1 MILTRLD
8 GAIAYRIQSPLRAVS
23 PVSGEVGARYGG
35 RANRPGIRALYLAL
49 ETETAI
55 REYEQVST
63 LLPPGTLVGYE
74 VTIERLVDLRAGYVA
89 DSGDPV
95 WEDFTC
101 DWRRLWF
108 SERIAPPSWA
118 IGDRLIQANVSGI
131 LFPSQ
136 IAPGGTNLVI
146 FPDTLGAADTL
157 RVSTPGR
164 RLPAIRA
171 SDATMHP
178 AQSCVVGSRHDR
190 ISDPQ
195 PHNRTE
201 FFAEISAPVPE
212 TRAMSE
218 QLPSQRLTALI
229 RTLRKERGLSQET
242 LAERAGL
249 HRNSISLIERGES
262 QPTVDTL
269 FRLADGL
276 GISAV
281 ELVERI
287 SSAK

>member
-63 LLPPGTLVGYE
+63 LLPPGTLVSYE
-74 VTIERLVDLRAGYVA
+74 VTIERVVDLRAGYMA
-89 DSGDPV
+89 DNGSSL

-101 DWRRLWF
+101 DWRNLWF
-108 SERIAPPSWA
+108 SGRIAPPSWA
-118 IGDRLIQANVSGI
+118 IGDKTIQANASGI

-136 IAPGGTNLVI
+136 IAPGGTSLVVY
-146 FPDTLGAADTL
+146 PDMLGAADML
-157 RVSTPGR
+157 RVSTPSQS
-164 RLPAIRA
+164 LPTIRTPG
-171 SDATMHP
+171 ATTHP
-178 AQSCVVGSRHDR
+178 VRSCIVHSRHDR
-190 ISDPQ
+190 ISDAQ

-201 FFAEISAPVPE
+201 LSEEISALAPE
-212 TRAMSE
+212 TRTMSE

-229 RTLRKERGLSQET
+229 RTLRKERGLSQEA

-287 SSAK
+287 S

>member
-8 GAIAYRIQSPLRAVS
+8 GAIAYRIQNPLRAVS
-23 PVSGEVGARYGG
+23 PVNGEVGARHGG
-35 RANRPGIRALYLAL
+35 RANRPGVRALYLAF

-55 REYEQVST
+55 QEYEQAST
-63 LLPPGTLVGYE
+63 LLPPGTLVRYE
-74 VTIERLVDLRAGYVA
+74 VTIERLADLRAGYVA
-89 DSGDPV
+89 DTGDPL

-108 SERIAPPSWA
+108 SEQIAPPSWA

-157 RVSTPGR
+157 RVTNPGQR
-164 RLPAIRA
+164 VAPIRA
-171 SDATMHP
+171 SDATLHP
-178 AQSCVVGSRHDR
+178 GRSCIVGSRHDR
-190 ISDPQ
+190 IADPQ
-195 PHNRTE
+195 PHNRKE

>member
-8 GAIAYRIQSPLRAVS
+8 GAIAYRMHAPRRAVS
-23 PVSGEVGARYGG
+23 PISGEAAARHGG
-35 RANRPGIRALYLAL
+35 RANRPGVKALYLAL

-63 LLPPGTLVGYE
+63 LLPPGTLVSYE
-74 VTIERLVDLRAGYVA
+74 VTIERVVDLRAGYVA
-89 DSGDPV
+89 DNCAPL

-101 DWRRLWF
+101 DWRNLWF
-108 SERIAPPSWA
+108 GGRIAPPSWG
-118 IGDRLIQANVSGI
+118 IGDKIVQANASGI

-146 FPDTLGAADTL
+146 YTDLLGAADML
-157 RVSTPGR
+157 RVSNLGQS
-164 RLPAIRA
+164 LPAVR
-171 SDATMHP
+171 SSGATMHP
-178 AQSCVVGSRHDR
+178 DQSCIVHSRHDR
-190 ISDPQ
+190 ISDAQ

-201 FFAEISAPVPE
+201 LSEEISAPAPE

-218 QLPSQRLTALI
+218 QLPSQRLAALI

-287 SSAK
+287 S

>member
-8 GAIAYRIQSPLRAVS
+8 GAIAYRIHTPRRAVS
-23 PVSGEVGARYGG
+23 PTSGESAARHGG
-35 RANRPGIRALYLAL
+35 RANRPGVRALYLAL
-49 ETETAI
+49 ETETAV

-63 LLPPGTLVGYE
+63 LLPPGTLVSYE
-74 VTIERLVDLRAGYVA
+74 VKIERVLDLRAGYMA
-89 DSGDPV
+89 DNCASL

-101 DWRRLWF
+101 DWRNLWF
-108 SERIAPPSWA
+108 SGRIAPPSWA
-118 IGDRLIQANVSGI
+118 IGDKIIQANASGI

-146 FPDTLGAADTL
+146 YTDLLGAADML
-157 RVSTPGR
+157 RVSNLGQM
-164 RLPAIRA
+164 PAVR
-171 SDATMHP
+171 SSGATMHP
-178 AQSCVVGSRHDR
+178 DQSCIVHSRHDR
-190 ISDPQ
+190 ISDAQ

-201 FFAEISAPVPE
+201 LSEEISAPTPE

-218 QLPSQRLTALI
+218 QLPSQRLAALI
-229 RTLRKERGLSQET
+229 RTLRKERGLSQEA

-287 SSAK
+287 S

>member
-8 GAIAYRIQSPLRAVS
+8 GAIAYRIHTPRRAVS
-23 PVSGEVGARYGG
+23 PTSGESAARHGG
-35 RANRPGIRALYLAL
+35 RANRPGVRALYLAL
-49 ETETAI
+49 ETETAV
-55 REYEQVST
+55 REYEQIST
-63 LLPPGTLVGYE
+63 LLPPGTLVSYE
-74 VTIERLVDLRAGYVA
+74 VKIERVVDLRAGYMA
-89 DSGDPV
+89 DNCASL
-95 WEDFTC
+95 WEDFITC
-101 DWRRLWF
+101 DWRNLWF
-108 SERIAPPSWA
+108 SGRIAPPSWA
-118 IGDRLIQANVSGI
+118 IGDKIIQANASGI

-146 FPDTLGAADTL
+146 YPDMLGAADML
-157 RVSTPGR
+157 RVSNPSQS
-164 RLPAIRA
+164 LPTIRA
-171 SDATMHP
+171 SGATTHP
-178 AQSCVVGSRHDR
+178 VRSCIVHSRHDR
-190 ISDPQ
+190 ISDAQ
-195 PHNRTE
+195 PHDRTE
-201 FFAEISAPVPE
+201 LFVETSAPLPE

-229 RTLRKERGLSQET
+229 RTLRKERGLSQDA

-249 HRNSISLIERGES
+249 HRNSISMIERGES

-287 SSAK
+287 S

>member
-8 GAIAYRIQSPLRAVS
+8 GVIAYRIHPPRRAVS

-35 RANRPGIRALYLAL
+35 RANRPGVRALYLAL

-55 REYEQVST
+55 QEYEQVST
-63 LLPPGTLVGYE
+63 LLPAGTLVSYE
-74 VTIERLVDLRAGYVA
+74 VTIERLADLRAGYVA
-89 DSGDPV
+89 DRCDPV

-118 IGDRLIQANVSGI
+118 IGDQLIQANTSGI

-178 AQSCVVGSRHDR
+178 GRSCVVSGRHDG

-195 PHNRTE
+195 PHHKTE
-201 FFAEISAPVPE
+201 FFAESSAPAPE

-218 QLPSQRLTALI
+218 KLPSQRLTALI